1 MTPNIQTDV
10 LLVGAIPFQ
19 SGDWSKVGNVICWK
33 FIWMPIKYS
42 SCIYKCR
49 CALDVITK
57 WITYQQEV
65 HVPFLIAIFEE
76 KLFFTSVSNNIPL
89 PFKGLRTPEERVQFL
104 QNVPTEFNVRLEAPL
119 RNLKTQADAEKE
131 CPEEFQA
138 FLDNYEPLRKVRGE
152 LGIANLRQ

>member
-1 MTPNIQTDV
+1 
-10 LLVGAIPFQ
+10 
-19 SGDWSKVGNVICWK
+19 
-33 FIWMPIKYS
+33 MPIKYS

-76 KLFFTSVSNNIPL
+76 KLFFTSVSNNIAF

-104 QNVPTEFNVRLEAPL
+104 QNIPTAFNVRLEAPL
-119 RNLKTQADAEKE
+119 RNLKTQADAEE
-131 CPEEFQA
+131 EYPEEFQA
-138 FLDNYEPLRKVRGE
+138 FLDNYEPLRKARGE